1 MKDTQIHD
9 MNYLLKQSEDKL
21 LYYQDKLKAL
31 EKELERFRCDSSP
44 QTSEEH
50 TADLRKMYDEEL
62 IKSLDVKYHDLST
75 DHLHSMSH
83 QDISRLEL
91 NENMHALE
99 ESILMLSED
108 YLALA
113 DKHQISCENY
123 EIKIGHLLDDVESLK
138 AWKANQVDYKYEFDQ
153 IKIVNDWYVRELE
166 SMLNAKEEIIKKY
179 TEEKDKNIQQSTI
192 ISSLQTQLTSLSSRI
207 PILEQEIQD
216 LTYHNHFKPSL
227 ESDLKESEKYTSKI
241 QELEKDKIRLTSE
254 LSFLQS
260 TLKQRELDLSLS
272 QIETSKQL
280 SSLQEEHKNFLIQ
293 AREDRNQAV
302 QILSKQTQDALEQLQ
317 RERDDLVKELKEYRS
332 SSLEGLQNILHKS
345 ESEVYRKYRKAR
357 RVLAERDKEI
367 LYLKKSKEDL
377 KEAYEKAQKSL
388 KAVMKTI
395 GTETQRLNSRLLH

>member
-1 MKDTQIHD
+1 
-9 MNYLLKQSEDKL
+9 
-21 LYYQDKLKAL
+21 
-31 EKELERFRCDSSP
+31 
-44 QTSEEH
+44 
-50 TADLRKMYDEEL
+50 
-62 IKSLDVKYHDLST
+62 
-75 DHLHSMSH
+75 
-83 QDISRLEL
+83 
-91 NENMHALE
+91 
-99 ESILMLSED
+99 
-108 YLALA
+108 
-113 DKHQISCENY
+113 
-123 EIKIGHLLDDVESLK
+123 
-138 AWKANQVDYKYEFDQ
+138 
-153 IKIVNDWYVRELE
+153 
-166 SMLNAKEEIIKKY
+166 MLNAKEEIIKKY

-367 LYLKKSKEDL
+367 LYLTKSKEDL